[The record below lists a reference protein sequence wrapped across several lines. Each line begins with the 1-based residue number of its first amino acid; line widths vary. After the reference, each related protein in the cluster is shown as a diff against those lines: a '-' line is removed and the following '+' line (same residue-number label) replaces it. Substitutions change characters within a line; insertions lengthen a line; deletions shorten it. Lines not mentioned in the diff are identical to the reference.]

1 MLKYSL
7 LFTLLAAV
15 LISSCI
21 SSANITDE
29 KRFGILFEADKVGE
43 DLTIGDQAVNIS
55 EFKFALG
62 SLTLTTE
69 DDIAFETVERIT
81 ALIFAYTEELIQ
93 ERLIIEVGLG
103 INNDLAFNRY
113 TMFLEP
119 VEDRSSIFDDDFF
132 GADENYSVIIK
143 GTIGEEEFEFKS
155 SAVFD
160 KEFSF
165 NRVEVDAMNETLVL
179 RKTIDLEDL
188 FTDSNGDFIDPRV
201 SQNEVPLINSVQEN
215 LQLSVTAEDLY

>member
-7 LFTLLAAV
+7 LLTLLAAV

-43 DLTIGDQAVNIS
+43 DLTIGEQTVNIS

-179 RKTIDLEDL
+179 RKTIDLEEL
-188 FTDSNGDFIDPRV
+188 FTASDGSFIDPRV

>member
-7 LFTLLAAV
+7 LFTLFAAV

-29 KRFGILFEADKVGE
+29 KRFGILFEAEKIGE
-43 DLTIGDQAVNIS
+43 DLTIGEEIVKIS
-55 EFKFALG
+55 EFKF
-62 SLTLTTE
+62 SLSSITLTTE
-69 DDIAFETVERIT
+69 DNIAFETVDRIT
-81 ALIFAYTEELIQ
+81 ALIFAFSEDIMQ

-103 INNDLAFNRY
+103 INNDLAFNSY

-119 VEDRSSIFDDDFF
+119 VQDRSSILDSDFF
-132 GADENYSVIIK
+132 GEDENYSVIIK

-155 SAVFD
+155 SAIFD
-160 KEFSF
+160 KEFIF
-165 NRVEVDAMNETLVL
+165 NRTEVDALNETLVL

-188 FTDSNGDFIDPRV
+188 FTGPEDSFIDPRV
-201 SQNEVPLINSVQEN
+201 SQNEALLINSIREN
-215 LQLSVTAEDLY
+215 LKLSVTSEDLY